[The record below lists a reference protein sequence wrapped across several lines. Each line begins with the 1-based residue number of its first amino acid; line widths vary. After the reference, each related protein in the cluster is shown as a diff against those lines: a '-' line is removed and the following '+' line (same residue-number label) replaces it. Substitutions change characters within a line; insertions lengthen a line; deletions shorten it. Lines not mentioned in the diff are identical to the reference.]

1 MLHDRMVS
9 PVAPHEHAPIPYDVG
24 YVILIVRVD
33 ADNADAG
40 MVMLMLVLLPY
51 ILLLYAVLAIGS
63 TDGISLLMVL
73 SNWLEY
79 EYRYWLSNIVEA
91 VMLRMGYVLMLFTTL
106 VMVNTMNVLDMGSV
120 MERALASMVHPSHA
134 LLDTSMPDGNTS
146 TNVLVLAPSV
156 YNGWY
161 WDMPNM

>member
-1 MLHDRMVS
+1 MDIDTGDVWILDTPILTTDPTMLHDRIVS
-9 PVAPHEHAPIPYDVG
+9 PVAPHVHAPIPYDVG

-51 ILLLYAVLAIGS
+51 ILLLYTVLAIGN

-79 EYRYWLSNIVEA
+79 EYRY
-91 VMLRMGYVLMLFTTL
+91 
-106 VMVNTMNVLDMGSV
+106 
-120 MERALASMVHPSHA
+120 
-134 LLDTSMPDGNTS
+134 
-146 TNVLVLAPSV
+146 
-156 YNGWY
+156 
-161 WDMPNM
+161 